1 MATSTSAKVRIRFEV
16 QETKSTDM
24 AGTMAVTHVFDVVPG
39 GGPGTVDY
47 ADGNAASQ
55 VDLVY
60 SDSFSVASGTPITYD
75 LDALTSILDGSAVA
89 FTKVRGIAIVQRTG
103 AGVLQIGAGSNPLLN
118 WLIATGDGV
127 KIGTLGYFVIC
138 DPTNSYT
145 VTASTGD
152 TLTLTSSAGT
162 ITGDLLIW
170 GY

>member
-1 MATSTSAKVRIRFEV
+1 LATSTSAKVRIRIEIE
-16 QETKSTDM
+16 ETKTTDM
-24 AGTMAVTHVFDVVPG
+24 AGTVQMRHVFDVSPS
-39 GGPGTVDY
+39 GPGTVDY

-75 LDALTSILDGSAVA
+75 LAGSLTSILDGSAVT
-89 FTKVRGIAIVQRTG
+89 FTKIRGIAIVQRTG
-103 AGVLQIGAGSNPLLN
+103 AGILAIGAGSNPLLG
-118 WLIATGDGV
+118 WVIATGDGV
-127 KIGTLGYFVIC
+127 NIGTLGYAIIC

-145 VTASTGD
+145 VTAGTGD
-152 TLTLTSSAGT
+152 VLTLTSSTGT